1 MRQVATLTSRRSFLG
16 GGLTLFGLTALDAT
30 ARHAS
35 AQPAGSGARA
45 IQRGGEVVQAQAFT
59 YPTFDVHLSSYS
71 LPAGYHMLFD
81 YLLRYDM
88 TDPKAETFELKPGL
102 AESWEQTDP
111 RTVVFRLRRGVKFHD
126 GSEFNA
132 QVAKWNLERL
142 RDHPKS
148 FSKSYLADVAAI
160 EAPDAT
166 TLRVRLKAPSGALP
180 FRVSGGN
187 FGLMG
192 MMSKA
197 AFDKLGEEGIAR
209 TPSGTGPMRFKQW
222 VTDDRLVLERNPD
235 YWRGGADGKPLPYID
250 SFVSRYI
257 PDLTVA
263 VPDLQSGQL
272 TAAENMPANQ
282 LRPLR
287 ANPRLKLIEWPW
299 AGPTYFQMGMNIYK
313 PPFNDLR
320 VRQAALHGIDREGM
334 AKVLGFGYAKPR
346 YYPYWTPNMPGYD
359 DGIVKYEYN
368 PGKVG
373 QLLRE
378 AGHPNG
384 VEIELLVIQREP
396 EVTIGQFAAE
406 MWTKLGIKTTLRA
419 MERLTWINAV
429 RGMNY
434 QAMFSRNTP
443 NHADPV
449 QIASS
454 VMSDGPYNWAGFKD
468 PQIDKLMK
476 DADEVLDSKGR
487 SGAYRKVLAR
497 LQEQAYLGT
506 GYSLPFNYVVSAKM
520 EGLAVEFGIPDFS
533 EVWLSK

>member
-1 MRQVATLTSRRSFLG
+1 MLTSRRAFLRG
-16 GGLTLFGLTALDAT
+16 GVTLFGVTAWS
-30 ARHAS
+30 RPGR
-35 AQPAGSGARA
+35 AQSPGAAARA
-45 IQRGGEVVQAQAFT
+45 VQRGGEVVQAQAFT
-59 YPTFDVHLSSYS
+59 YPTFDIHLSSYS
-71 LPAGYHMLFD
+71 LPAGYHMIFD
-81 YLLRYDM
+81 YLLRYEM
-88 TDPKAETFELKPGL
+88 TDAKSETFELRPGL
-102 AESWEQTDP
+102 AESWEQPDP
-111 RTVVFRLRRGVKFHD
+111 RTVVFHLRRGVKFHD
-126 GSEFNA
+126 GSAFDA
-132 QVAKWNLERL
+132 PVAKWNLERL

-160 EAPDAT
+160 EAPDAA

-197 AFDKLGEEGIAR
+197 AFDKLGEDGIAR

-235 YWRGGADGKPLPYID
+235 YWRNGADGKPLPYLD

-272 TAAENMPANQ
+272 MAAENMPANQ

-346 YYPYWTPNMPGYD
+346 YYPYWTPNMAGYD
-359 DGIVKYEYN
+359 DGIVRYEYN
-368 PGKVG
+368 PGKVA

-406 MWTKLGIKTTLRA
+406 MWSKLGIKTTLRA

-454 VMSDGPYNWAGFKD
+454 VVSDGPYNWAGFKD

-476 DADEVLDSKGR
+476 DADETVDPRARG
-487 SGAYRKVLAR
+487 GAYRKVLAR

-506 GYSLPFNYVVSAKM
+506 GYSLPFNYVVSARL

-533 EVWLSK
+533 EVFVGK